1 MMSPHVNRDDDDN
14 GRPWPVWLKTLC
26 AVVLVASGF
35 GTGWCTWVTSNI
47 YASQRTTGTVE
58 QLVSDVRA
66 HDVQFTNLPP
76 EEWKERVRNIETEL
90 RLNQV
95 DHTSIKVSLEQI
107 KAKLGVA
114 DGP

>member
-1 MMSPHVNRDDDDN
+1 
-14 GRPWPVWLKTLC
+14 
-26 AVVLVASGF
+26 
-35 GTGWCTWVTSNI
+35 
-47 YASQRTTGTVE
+47 
-58 QLVSDVRA
+58 VSDVRA

-90 RLNQV
+90 RMNQI